1 MPTSIFA
8 FGKACVHV
16 TDKSGET
23 FTLSPLGFREIAEYV
38 LAYKFK
44 EVEEAEYAT
53 QGFPPDLRKT
63 KLDEAYERC
72 LAKRWVYT
80 DSNTGEEKS
89 TELSWETLEVQDSCN
104 TIWGIERQLYLSLR
118 IKHSKIT
125 KEKVSEIVS
134 LKGYDAIFKKVMVA
148 TGFFSEEETN
158 EGDDD
163 EDLGIEIDNQ

>member
-44 EVEEAEYAT
+44 EVEEVGYVV
-53 QGFPPDLRKT
+53 QNFPPDLCKV
-63 KLDEAYERC
+63 KLDEAFERC
-72 LAKRWVYT
+72 LAKKCVYT
-80 DSNTGEEKS
+80 DENSGEEKS
-89 TELSWETLEVQDSCN
+89 SELSWETLEVQDSCN

-118 IKHSKIT
+118 IKHPKIT

-148 TGFFSEEETN
+148 TGFFSEKEIN

-163 EDLGIEIDNQ
+163 EDLGIAIDSL